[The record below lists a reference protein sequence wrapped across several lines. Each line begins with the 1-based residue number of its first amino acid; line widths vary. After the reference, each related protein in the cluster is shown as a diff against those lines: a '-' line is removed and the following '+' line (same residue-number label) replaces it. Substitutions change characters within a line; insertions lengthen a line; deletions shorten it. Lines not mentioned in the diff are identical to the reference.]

1 MDNNFSV
8 KAQCREILDSWVG
21 SCREDCDDCEH
32 GPGGTDNCYL
42 MFCSFLEMIETA
54 DMKKKL
60 EYQRARHYKGKDHR
74 MILKREE
81 RDVVAWCSSCKYSET
96 VSLINEKLVPTKK
109 FLQDAEGAIYHKC
122 SKDKFGEC
130 ELR

>member
-60 EYQRARHYKGKDHR
+60 EYQRARHYKDRETILRKEKD
-74 MILKREE
+74 
-81 RDVVAWCSSCKYSET
+81 VTAWCKDCLYSET
-96 VSLINEKLVPTKK
+96 VQLVDDKLVPTKK
-109 FLQDAEGAIYHKC
+109 FFQDAEGAICHICK
-122 SKDKFGEC
+122 KGRFGLC
-130 ELR
+130 ELH

>member
-1 MDNNFSV
+1 MDV
-8 KAQCREILDSWVG
+8 
-21 SCREDCDDCEH
+21 
-32 GPGGTDNCYL
+32 
-42 MFCSFLEMIETA
+42 IENGNI
-54 DMKKKL
+54 KRKL

-74 MILKREE
+74 MILKGEE